1 MRNASERNV
10 ERFRSIFDFMLQ
22 NKENQKES
30 PAKLRSFLFG
40 LPYSESARVDDKIWK
55 LSKGHTE

>member
-1 MRNASERNV
+1 
-10 ERFRSIFDFMLQ
+10 MLQ

>member
-22 NKENQKES
+22 NKENQKEI
-30 PAKLRSFLFG
+30 PAILQGFLFG
-40 LPYSESARVDDKIWK
+40 LQYSESTRVDDKIWK
-55 LSKGHTE
+55 LNKGHTE